1 MSRPVLSWLHRPF
14 SRPLMGAIV
23 TANVITALLG
33 SRYALL
39 TASMRLKESLTLF
52 LSLMGS
58 FCLAAIAV
66 VWFLA
71 LRRLR
76 VLREVEVLRPP
87 VAPERLSQAMLESH
101 RLADFAFV
109 ATLAGWL
116 LAAAFANVALWSLGG
131 FTGSLVE
138 LRTCLPGL
146 LFGPLAALLTYC
158 MVTLRAR
165 AVGLYLSS
173 RGLTHPQA
181 IALAPKR
188 AQIRL
193 RLILFTAIVV
203 VTPAVFIWDVSS
215 VLTHRAYDELLA
227 TSPDRQAALVEQL
240 RMDAIE
246 VGGAMCLLV
255 FAVALAAAYL
265 GGTLLGRPMRQLGEA
280 AHHIAEGDLSQS
292 RLIPAEDEIW
302 SVSAAFS
309 TMRAHLAGVLA
320 QLQRAGSRIG
330 TTTEEILSTSS
341 RYEAGAAEQASSL
354 DQTSATTE
362 ELARSARQI
371 AENAGSVAEIAHKTL
386 AAAKAG
392 QASSEAFMETMSRM
406 RHDNQAIAAA
416 VARLN
421 KRVQQIGK
429 IVEFINGVADKSD
442 LLALNAELEGTKAGE
457 VGHGFSLV
465 AAEMRRLAENVIEST
480 KEIEGLIEEV
490 RDASGGAVMAT
501 EGGVR
506 ATETG
511 TTLAQQVSESLRQIV
526 ELAGR
531 TSDAVRAISLA
542 TQQQQG
548 GTDLL
553 AEAMADILRITQ
565 QSHNATKQVIGANGD
580 LSTLARDLRSVV
592 ERFQIESSS
601 ASSSSSSS
609 SASPGAFG

>member
-1 MSRPVLSWLHRPF
+1 MDRPRILRARRPF
-14 SRPLMGAIV
+14 SRRLLRAVLGA
-23 TANVITALLG
+23 NFLTALLEA
-33 SRYALL
+33 RYLQ
-39 TASMRLKESLTLF
+39 LTLASGLEDHALYRTLLGVLSVTSF
-52 LSLMGS
+52 LIVWLL
-58 FCLAAIAV
+58 CLRH
-66 VWFLA
+66 LRA
-71 LRRLR
+71 LRDVELDEGMVMPNRLAHA
-76 VLREVEVLRPP
+76 VLEV
-87 VAPERLSQAMLESH
+87 H
-101 RLADFAFV
+101 RLADFAFG
-109 ATLAGWL
+109 ATLGAWVLAGL
-116 LAAAFANVALWSLGG
+116 FNVGLWAHGPFNS
-131 FTGSLVE
+131 FTQMVSTSWPSFV
-138 LRTCLPGL
+138 
-146 LFGPLAALLTYC
+146 FGPLAALLAYC
-158 MVTLRAR
+158 LVTLQ
-165 AVGLYLSS
+165 S
-173 RGLTHPQA
+173 RGVLQDMSSLGLTPQLA
-181 IALAPKR
+181 ISIAPR
-188 AQIRL
+188 RSQIRL
-193 RLILFTAIVV
+193 RLVVFTAIVV
-203 VTPAVFIWDVSS
+203 MTPAVLIWDVSTVLSDRAFDQILTASSPARQAELAESLRHESLVSGS
-215 VLTHRAYDELLA
+215 VL
-227 TSPDRQAALVEQL
+227 
-240 RMDAIE
+240 
-246 VGGAMCLLV
+246 CLLI
-255 FAVALAAAYL
+255 FGVALAAAYV
-265 GGTLLGRPMRQLGEA
+265 GGTILGRPMRQLGEA
-280 AHHIAEGDLSQS
+280 AHHIAEGDLSQQ
-292 RLIPAEDEIW
+292 RIIPAEDEVW
-302 SVSAAFS
+302 AVSAAFS
-309 TMRAHLAGVLA
+309 TMRTHLAGVLS

-392 QASSEAFMETMSRM
+392 QASSESFMETMNRM

-416 VARLN
+416 VVRLN

-457 VGHGFSLV
+457 VGQGFSLV

-506 ATETG
+506 ATELGTG
-511 TTLAQQVSESLRQIV
+511 LAQQVSESLRQIV

-565 QSHNATKQVIGANGD
+565 QSHNATKQVISANGD
-580 LSTLARDLRSVV
+580 LSTLARDLRVVV
-592 ERFQIESSS
+592 ERFQIESS
-601 ASSSSSSS
+601 
-609 SASPGAFG
+609 GTGGTG

>member
-1 MSRPVLSWLHRPF
+1 MERPRFLRARRPF
-14 SRPLMGAIV
+14 SRRLLRAVLSTNLLGVVLGTRYVQLTLSSRLEEDFALFPVLMGFF
-23 TANVITALLG
+23 
-33 SRYALL
+33 
-39 TASMRLKESLTLF
+39 SLAAF
-52 LSLMGS
+52 LS
-58 FCLAAIAV
+58 
-66 VWFLA
+66 VWLLC

-76 VLREVEVLRPP
+76 VLREVELEETSVSSEQLG
-87 VAPERLSQAMLESH
+87 QALLEVH
-101 RLADFAFV
+101 RLADFTFC
-109 ATLAGWL
+109 ATLVVWL
-116 LAAAFANVALWSLGG
+116 LASLLINAGVWGHVPATSPWQTLRSGWPG
-131 FTGSLVE
+131 F
-138 LRTCLPGL
+138 L
-146 LFGPLAALLTYC
+146 LGPLAALLTYC
-158 MVTLRAR
+158 MVTLQAR
-165 AVGLYLSS
+165 GVLLDVAAL
-173 RGLTHPQA
+173 GLTPQQT
-181 IALAPKR
+181 IAAAPR
-188 AQIRL
+188 RSQIRL
-193 RLILFTAIVV
+193 RLVIFTAIVV
-203 VTPAVFIWDVSS
+203 VTPAVLLWDVSS
-215 VLTHRAYDELLA
+215 VLSERAFDQLLTA
-227 TSPDRQAALVEQL
+227 TSPAHQAELAETLRQDALVSGTL
-240 RMDAIE
+240 LCLFIF
-246 VGGAMCLLV
+246 GA
-255 FAVALAAAYL
+255 ALAAAYL

-292 RLIPAEDEIW
+292 RVISAEDEVW
-302 SVSAAFS
+302 AVSAAFS

-330 TTTEEILSTSS
+330 TTTGEILLTSS

-392 QASSEAFMETMSRM
+392 QASSESFLETMSRM

-416 VARLN
+416 VVRLN

-506 ATETG
+506 ATEMG
-511 TTLAQQVSESLRQIV
+511 TSLSQQVSESLRQIV
-526 ELAGR
+526 EMAGR

-565 QSHNATKQVIGANGD
+565 QSHNATKQVISANGD
-580 LSTLARDLRSVV
+580 LSTLARDLRTVV
-592 ERFQIESSS
+592 ERFQIDPTG
-601 ASSSSSSS
+601 
-609 SASPGAFG
+609 PGGQG

>member
-1 MSRPVLSWLHRPF
+1 MAAPRILRARRPF
-14 SRPLMGAIV
+14 SSRLVLSSLYANLTTAIL
-23 TANVITALLG
+23 AG
-33 SRYALL
+33 RYAQL
-39 TASMRLKESLTLF
+39 TFGEQLGEDFSSFLYMMVCLF
-52 LSLMGS
+52 V
-58 FCLAAIAV
+58 LALGV
-66 VWFLA
+66 QVFLC

-76 VLREVEVLRPP
+76 VLRTLEVADGPGAPEQLGQALVEVE
-87 VAPERLSQAMLESH
+87 

-109 ATLAGWL
+109 SMLGLWLLSAVLVNVGMWALGLDVGWL
-116 LAAAFANVALWSLGG
+116 LV
-131 FTGSLVE
+131 
-138 LRTCLPGL
+138 LRMSWPGL
-146 LFGPLAALLTYC
+146 LFGPLSALLTYC
-158 MVTLRAR
+158 IVTLQAR
-165 AVGLYLSS
+165 RVALDMASL
-173 RGLTHPQA
+173 GLTPAQA
-181 IALAPKR
+181 IAAAPR
-188 AQIRL
+188 RSQIRL
-193 RLILFTAIVV
+193 RLVLFTAIVV
-203 VTPAVFIWDVSS
+203 VTPALLIWDVSA
-215 VLTHRAYDELLA
+215 VLANRAFDQVLMELRPEKQAELVELLR
-227 TSPDRQAALVEQL
+227 TEALL
-240 RMDAIE
+240 S
-246 VGGAMCLLV
+246 GGALCLLV
-255 FAVALAAAYL
+255 FGVALAAAYL
-265 GGTLLGRPMRQLGEA
+265 GGTLLGRPMRQLGEE
-280 AHHIAEGDLSQS
+280 AHRIAEGDLSHP
-292 RLIPAEDEIW
+292 RIIPTEDEVW

-309 TMRAHLAGVLA
+309 TMRAHLADVLS
-320 QLQRAGSRIG
+320 QLQRAGARIG
-330 TTTEEILSTSS
+330 STTEEILSTST

-354 DQTSATTE
+354 DETSATTE

-386 AAAKAG
+386 AAAKGG
-392 QASSEAFMETMSRM
+392 QASAESFLETMNRM
-406 RHDNQAIAAA
+406 RHDNQAIASA

-457 VGHGFSLV
+457 VGQGFSLV

-490 RDASGGAVMAT
+490 RDASGAAVMAT

-580 LSTLARDLRSVV
+580 LSTLARDLRGVV
-592 ERFQIESSS
+592 ERFQIDPS
-601 ASSSSSSS
+601 A
-609 SASPGAFG
+609 PGGTPGGGG

>member
-1 MSRPVLSWLHRPF
+1 MQRPRILRARRPF
-14 SRPLMGAIV
+14 SRRLLRAVLGANLIVALLGARYLQLTVSMRLEEDFALFPHLMGAF
-23 TANVITALLG
+23 
-33 SRYALL
+33 S
-39 TASMRLKESLTLF
+39 
-52 LSLMGS
+52 
-58 FCLAAIAV
+58 LAAVLV
-66 VWFLA
+66 VWLLC
-71 LRRLR
+71 LRHLR
-76 VLREVEVLRPP
+76 VLRAVEVEEGFVS
-87 VAPERLSQAMLESH
+87 PERLGDAVLEVH
-101 RLADFAFV
+101 RLADFTFC
-109 ATLAGWL
+109 ATLLAWL
-116 LAAAFANVALWSLGG
+116 LASGLVNASLWSHGTFASFSQTVRTGWPG
-131 FTGSLVE
+131 FV
-138 LRTCLPGL
+138 
-146 LFGPLAALLTYC
+146 FGPLAALLTYC
-158 MVTLRAR
+158 MVTLQAR
-165 AVGLYLSS
+165 GVMLELSS
-173 RGLTHPQA
+173 LGLTPQLA
-181 IALAPKR
+181 ISIAPNR
-188 AQIRL
+188 SQIRL

-203 VTPAVFIWDVSS
+203 VTPAVLIWDVSTVLSDRAFEQVLAETSPARQAELAETLRHESLVSGS
-215 VLTHRAYDELLA
+215 VL
-227 TSPDRQAALVEQL
+227 
-240 RMDAIE
+240 
-246 VGGAMCLLV
+246 CLLI
-255 FAVALAAAYL
+255 FGVALAAAYL
-265 GGTLLGRPMRQLGEA
+265 GGTILGRPMRLLGEA
-280 AHHIAEGDLSQS
+280 AHHIAEGDLSQP
-292 RLIPAEDEIW
+292 RVIPAEDEVW
-302 SVSAAFS
+302 AVSAAFS
-309 TMRAHLAGVLA
+309 TMRTHLAGVLA

-330 TTTEEILSTSS
+330 TTTGEILSTSS

-392 QASSEAFMETMSRM
+392 QASSESFLETMNRM

-416 VARLN
+416 VVRLN

-506 ATETG
+506 ATEMG

-565 QSHNATKQVIGANGD
+565 QSHNATKQVISANGD

-592 ERFQIESSS
+592 ERFQID
-601 ASSSSSSS
+601 
-609 SASPGAFG
+609 PTGTGGNG

>member
-1 MSRPVLSWLHRPF
+1 MSSLRLLRPRRPYSRRLLLSVLYANLTTAILAGRYGQLTLDEQLGESFPLF
-14 SRPLMGAIV
+14 LQLMGV
-23 TANVITALLG
+23 
-33 SRYALL
+33 
-39 TASMRLKESLTLF
+39 F
-52 LSLMGS
+52 SLMAMTVEG
-58 FCLAAIAV
+58 
-66 VWFLA
+66 FLC

-76 VLREVEVLRPP
+76 VLRDVEAAEGP
-87 VAPERLSQAMLESH
+87 VAPERLGQAVLEVH
-101 RLADFAFV
+101 RLADFAFYS
-109 ATLAGWL
+109 TLALWL
-116 LAAAFANVALWSLGG
+116 LTSVLVNVGMWVLSPSMSLFLALRMGW
-131 FTGSLVE
+131 
-138 LRTCLPGL
+138 PGL
-146 LFGPLAALLTYC
+146 LFGPLSALLTYC
-158 MVTLRAR
+158 LITMRAR
-165 AVGLYLSS
+165 DVALHLGSL
-173 RGLTHPQA
+173 GLTAVQA
-181 IALAPKR
+181 IAAAPR
-188 AQIRL
+188 RSQIRP
-193 RLILFTAIVV
+193 RLVIFTAIVV
-203 VTPAVFIWDVSS
+203 VTPAALIWDVS
-215 VLTHRAYDELLA
+215 VALAHRAFDQVLME
-227 TSPDRQAALVEQL
+227 TRPERQAELVEVL
-240 RMDAIE
+240 RTEALLS
-246 VGGAMCLLV
+246 GGALCLLV
-255 FAVALAAAYL
+255 FAVAMAAAYL
-265 GGTLLGRPMRQLGEA
+265 GGTILGRPMRQLGEE
-280 AHHIAEGDLSQS
+280 AHRIAEGDMS
-292 RLIPAEDEIW
+292 RPRIIPAEDEVW

-309 TMRAHLAGVLA
+309 TMRAHLADVLA

-330 TTTEEILSTSS
+330 STTEEILSTST

-354 DQTSATTE
+354 DETSATTE

-386 AAAKAG
+386 AAAKGG
-392 QASSEAFMETMSRM
+392 QASAEAFLETMNRM

-457 VGHGFSLV
+457 VGQGFSLV

-490 RDASGGAVMAT
+490 QDASGGAVMAT

-565 QSHNATKQVIGANGD
+565 QSHNATKQVISANGD
-580 LSTLARDLRSVV
+580 LSTLARDLRGVV
-592 ERFQIESSS
+592 ERFQIDPST
-601 ASSSSSSS
+601 
-609 SASPGAFG
+609 PGGTPGGGG

>member
-1 MSRPVLSWLHRPF
+1 MVGPRLLRARRPF
-14 SRPLMGAIV
+14 SRQLLMAV
-23 TANVITALLG
+23 LYANFTTAALSG
-33 SRYALL
+33 RYAQLIFGEERDD
-39 TASMRLKESLTLF
+39 SFSLF
-52 LSLMGS
+52 LRLAGVFSLFAMGV
-58 FCLAAIAV
+58 AV
-66 VWFLA
+66 VLC

-76 VLREVEVLRPP
+76 VLRSVELARGPCEP
-87 VAPERLSQAMLESH
+87 ARLEQALLELH
-101 RLADFAFV
+101 RLADFAFG
-109 ATLAGWL
+109 ATLVVWL
-116 LAAAFANVALWSLGG
+116 LSSVFINLGMWAAGTPMDSSMVMRIG
-131 FTGSLVE
+131 
-138 LRTCLPGL
+138 RPGL
-146 LFGPLAALLTYC
+146 LFGPLSALLTYC
-158 MVTLRAR
+158 ILTLRVRQVALDL
-165 AVGLYLSS
+165 GPL
-173 RGLTHPQA
+173 GLTPELA
-181 IALAPKR
+181 ISVAPR
-188 AQIRL
+188 RSQIRL
-193 RLILFTAIVV
+193 RLVVFTAIVV
-203 VTPAVFIWDVSS
+203 VTPALLIWDVSS
-215 VLTHRAYDELLA
+215 ALADRAFEQVLAQVHPE
-227 TSPDRQAALVEQL
+227 RQVALVDDL
-240 RMDAIE
+240 RTKALLS
-246 VGGAMCLLV
+246 GGLLCV
-255 FAVALAAAYL
+255 LIFGVALAAAYL
-265 GGTLLGRPMRQLGEA
+265 GGTLLGRPMRQLGEE
-280 AHHIAEGDLSQS
+280 AHRIAEGDLSRQ
-292 RLIPAEDEIW
+292 RLIPAEDEVW

-309 TMRAHLAGVLA
+309 TMRAHLGDVLA
-320 QLQRAGSRIG
+320 QLRRAGSRIG
-330 TTTEEILSTSS
+330 STTEEILSTSA

-354 DQTSATTE
+354 DETSATTE

-386 AAAKAG
+386 AAAKGG
-392 QASSEAFMETMSRM
+392 QASAEAFLETMNRM

-457 VGHGFSLV
+457 VGQGFSLV

-490 RDASGGAVMAT
+490 RDASGGAVLAT

-565 QSHNATKQVIGANGD
+565 QSHNATKQVISANGD
-580 LSTLARDLRSVV
+580 LSSLARDLRGVV
-592 ERFQIESSS
+592 ERFQID
-601 ASSSSSSS
+601 
-609 SASPGAFG
+609 PGATPGGKV

>member
-1 MSRPVLSWLHRPF
+1 MRAPRFLRVRRPF
-14 SRPLMGAIV
+14 SRPLVMAV
-23 TANVITALLG
+23 VYANLTTFILSG
-33 SRYALL
+33 RY
-39 TASMRLKESLTLF
+39 SQLTLGERLDDSIPLLLKLTGVF
-52 LSLMGS
+52 SCISIVLQ
-58 FCLAAIAV
+58 AI
-66 VWFLA
+66 LG

-76 VLREVEVLRPP
+76 VLLGVESAQGSIPPEQLGQALREV
-87 VAPERLSQAMLESH
+87 H
-101 RLADFAFV
+101 RLADFTFV
-109 ATLAGWL
+109 STLATWL
-116 LAAAFANVALWSLGG
+116 LTPVFVNLGLWVSGASTSLEDALRIG
-131 FTGSLVE
+131 F
-138 LRTCLPGL
+138 PGL
-146 LFGPLAALLTYC
+146 LFGPLSALLTYC
-158 MVTLRAR
+158 LVTLRAR
-165 AVGLYLSS
+165 RVVLDMGSL
-173 RGLTHPQA
+173 GLTPELA
-181 IALAPKR
+181 ISVAPR
-188 AQIRL
+188 RSQIRL
-193 RLILFTAIVV
+193 RLSLFTAIVV
-203 VTPAVFIWDVSS
+203 VTPAALIWDVCT
-215 VLTHRAYDELLA
+215 VLAERAFDQVLA
-227 TSPDRQAALVEQL
+227 ETSPVRQAALAEVL
-240 RMDAIE
+240 RSEALWS
-246 VGGAMCLLV
+246 GGALCVLV
-255 FAVALAAAYL
+255 FGVALAAAYL
-265 GGTLLGRPMRQLGEA
+265 GGTLLGRPMRLLGED
-280 AHHIAEGDLSQS
+280 AHRIAEGDLS
-292 RLIPAEDEIW
+292 RARIIPAEDEVW
-302 SVSAAFS
+302 AVSGAFT
-309 TMRAHLAGVLA
+309 TMRAHLADVLA
-320 QLQRAGSRIG
+320 QLQRAGYRIA

-354 DQTSATTE
+354 DETSATTE

-386 AAAKAG
+386 AAARNG
-392 QASSEAFMETMSRM
+392 QASAEDFLETMTRM

-457 VGHGFSLV
+457 VGQGFSLV

-490 RDASGGAVMAT
+490 QDASGAAVMAT

-565 QSHNATKQVIGANGD
+565 QSHNATKQVISANGD
-580 LSTLARDLRSVV
+580 LSTLAKDLRGVV
-592 ERFQIESSS
+592 ERFQIDPP
-601 ASSSSSSS
+601 AS
-609 SASPGAFG
+609 GGKV

>member
-1 MSRPVLSWLHRPF
+1 VLVNVGFWTHGAFTGFWQAVRTGWPGFVFGPF
-14 SRPLMGAIV
+14 S
-23 TANVITALLG
+23 
-33 SRYALL
+33 
-39 TASMRLKESLTLF
+39 
-52 LSLMGS
+52 
-58 FCLAAIAV
+58 
-66 VWFLA
+66 
-71 LRRLR
+71 
-76 VLREVEVLRPP
+76 
-87 VAPERLSQAMLESH
+87 
-101 RLADFAFV
+101 
-109 ATLAGWL
+109 
-116 LAAAFANVALWSLGG
+116 
-131 FTGSLVE
+131 
-138 LRTCLPGL
+138 
-146 LFGPLAALLTYC
+146 ALLTYC
-158 MVTLRAR
+158 MVTLQAR
-165 AVGLYLSS
+165 NVLLDMSS
-173 RGLTHPQA
+173 LGLTPQLA
-181 IALAPKR
+181 ISIAPR
-188 AQIRL
+188 RSQIRL
-193 RLILFTAIVV
+193 RLVAFTAIVV
-203 VTPAVFIWDVSS
+203 VTPAVLIWDVSTVLSDRAFEQVLAETRGARQADLAEVLRHESLVSGS
-215 VLTHRAYDELLA
+215 VL
-227 TSPDRQAALVEQL
+227 
-240 RMDAIE
+240 
-246 VGGAMCLLV
+246 CLLI
-255 FAVALAAAYL
+255 FGVALAAAYL
-265 GGTLLGRPMRQLGEA
+265 GGTILGHPMRRLGEA
-280 AHHIAEGDLSQS
+280 AHHIAEGDLSQP
-292 RLIPAEDEIW
+292 RIIPAEDEVW
-302 SVSAAFS
+302 AVSAAFS
-309 TMRAHLAGVLA
+309 TMRTHLAGVLA

-330 TTTEEILSTSS
+330 TTTGEILSTSS

-392 QASSEAFMETMSRM
+392 QASSESFLETMNRM

-416 VARLN
+416 VVRLN

-506 ATETG
+506 ATEMG
-511 TTLAQQVSESLRQIV
+511 TSLAQQVSESLRQIV

-565 QSHNATKQVIGANGD
+565 QSHNATKQVISANGD
-580 LSTLARDLRSVV
+580 LSTLARDLRGVV
-592 ERFQIESSS
+592 ERFQID
-601 ASSSSSSS
+601 
-609 SASPGAFG
+609 PTGTGGNG

>member
-1 MSRPVLSWLHRPF
+1 M
-14 SRPLMGAIV
+14 
-23 TANVITALLG
+23 
-33 SRYALL
+33 
-39 TASMRLKESLTLF
+39 
-52 LSLMGS
+52 
-58 FCLAAIAV
+58 C
-66 VWFLA
+66 
-71 LRRLR
+71 
-76 VLREVEVLRPP
+76 
-87 VAPERLSQAMLESH
+87 
-101 RLADFAFV
+101 
-109 ATLAGWL
+109 
-116 LAAAFANVALWSLGG
+116 
-131 FTGSLVE
+131 
-138 LRTCLPGL
+138 
-146 LFGPLAALLTYC
+146 
-158 MVTLRAR
+158 
-165 AVGLYLSS
+165 SS
-173 RGLTHPQA
+173 DL
-181 IALAPKR
+181 
-188 AQIRL
+188 
-193 RLILFTAIVV
+193 LFTAIVV

-215 VLTHRAYDELLA
+215 VLTHEAYDQVLA
-227 TSPDRQAALVEQL
+227 ETSPLRQAELIEGLRTDALGL
-240 RMDAIE
+240 GA
-246 VGGAMCLLV
+246 AMCLIA
-255 FAVALAAAYL
+255 FAVALAASYL
-265 GGTLLGRPMRQLGEA
+265 GGTLLGQPMRQLGEA
-280 AHHIAEGDLSQS
+280 AHLIAEGDLSQA

-309 TMRAHLAGVLA
+309 TMRAHLATVLS
-320 QLQRAGSRIG
+320 QLRRAGSRIG
-330 TTTEEILSTSS
+330 TTTEEILATSS

-392 QASSEAFMETMSRM
+392 QASSESFLETMSRM

-442 LLALNAELEGTKAGE
+442 LLALNAELEGTKASE
-457 VGHGFSLV
+457 VGQGFSLV

-490 RDASGGAVMAT
+490 RDASGGAVLAT

-511 TTLAQQVSESLRQIV
+511 TALALQVSESLRQIV
-526 ELAGR
+526 EMAGR

-565 QSHNATKQVIGANGD
+565 QSHNATKQVISANGD

-592 ERFQIESSS
+592 ERFQIESS
-601 ASSSSSSS
+601 
-609 SASPGAFG
+609 PGAGG

>member
-1 MSRPVLSWLHRPF
+1 MRGPRFLRLRRPLSRRLVMAVVYANLTTFILGARYAQLTLGERLDGRVPLFLE
-14 SRPLMGAIV
+14 LMGAF
-23 TANVITALLG
+23 
-33 SRYALL
+33 S
-39 TASMRLKESLTLF
+39 
-52 LSLMGS
+52 
-58 FCLAAIAV
+58 CLAIGVQAV
-66 VWFLA
+66 LC

-76 VLREVEVLRPP
+76 ALLGVEAAQGRCEPEQLGQALLEV
-87 VAPERLSQAMLESH
+87 H
-101 RLADFAFV
+101 RLADFTFV
-109 ATLAGWL
+109 STLAMWL
-116 LAAAFANVALWSLGG
+116 LTPVFVNLGLWVGG
-131 FTGSLVE
+131 PSM
-138 LRTCLPGL
+138 GL
-146 LFGPLAALLTYC
+146 LQALRIGWSGLLLGPLSALLTYC
-158 MVTLRAR
+158 IVTLRAR
-165 AVGLYLSS
+165 RVVLEMASLGLSPEL
-173 RGLTHPQA
+173 A
-181 IALAPKR
+181 ISVAPR
-188 AQIRL
+188 RSQIRT
-193 RLILFTAIVV
+193 RLIVFTAIVV
-203 VTPAVFIWDVSS
+203 VTPAALIWDVTSS
-215 VLTHRAYDELLA
+215 LANRAFDRVLAETDPA
-227 TSPDRQAALVEQL
+227 RQAELAEMLRMEALVS
-240 RMDAIE
+240 
-246 VGGAMCLLV
+246 GGALCLLV
-255 FAVALAAAYL
+255 FGVALAAAYL
-265 GGTLLGRPMRQLGEA
+265 GGTLLGRPMRQLGED
-280 AHHIAEGDLSQS
+280 AHRIAEGDLS
-292 RLIPAEDEIW
+292 RPRIIPAEDEVW

-309 TMRAHLAGVLA
+309 TMRAHLADVLA
-320 QLQRAGSRIG
+320 QLQRAGYRIG
-330 TTTEEILSTSS
+330 TTTEEILATSS

-354 DQTSATTE
+354 DETSATTE

-386 AAAKAG
+386 AAAKHG
-392 QASSEAFMETMSRM
+392 QASAESFLETMNRM

-457 VGHGFSLV
+457 VGQGFSLV

-490 RDASGGAVMAT
+490 RDASGAAVMAT

-565 QSHNATKQVIGANGD
+565 QSHNATKQVISANGD
-580 LSTLARDLRSVV
+580 LSTLARDLRGVV
-592 ERFQIESSS
+592 ERFQIGPPDS
-601 ASSSSSSS
+601 
-609 SASPGAFG
+609 GGKV

>member
-1 MSRPVLSWLHRPF
+1 MTGLRSRRPRRDFSRRLMMAVLYANLTTAVLAGRYSQLTLGELLGADFPLFLELMALFSLLAMAVEVGLGLRRVHVLRGLETAEGPQPPDKLGQAVVEIQSLGDFSFYSTLVLWLATSVLVNLGMWVLSP
-14 SRPLMGAIV
+14 
-23 TANVITALLG
+23 
-33 SRYALL
+33 
-39 TASMRLKESLTLF
+39 SM
-52 LSLMGS
+52 S
-58 FCLAAIAV
+58 F
-66 VWFLA
+66 FLA
-71 LRRLR
+71 LR
-76 VLREVEVLRPP
+76 V
-87 VAPERLSQAMLESH
+87 
-101 RLADFAFV
+101 
-109 ATLAGWL
+109 GW
-116 LAAAFANVALWSLGG
+116 
-131 FTGSLVE
+131 
-138 LRTCLPGL
+138 PGL
-146 LFGPLAALLTYC
+146 LFGPLSALLAYC

-165 AVGLYLSS
+165 RVALDMASL
-173 RGLTHPQA
+173 GLTPVQA
-181 IALAPKR
+181 IAAVPR
-188 AQIRL
+188 RSQIRP

-203 VTPAVFIWDVSS
+203 VTPAVLIWDVSS
-215 VLTHRAYDELLA
+215 SLADRAFDQVLMETNPARQAELAELLR
-227 TSPDRQAALVEQL
+227 TEALL
-240 RMDAIE
+240 S
-246 VGGAMCLLV
+246 GGALCLLV
-255 FAVALAAAYL
+255 FAVAMAAAYL
-265 GGTLLGRPMRQLGEA
+265 GGTLLGRPIRQLGEE
-280 AHHIAEGDLSQS
+280 AHRIAEGDLSQP
-292 RLIPAEDEIW
+292 RVIPAEDEVW
-302 SVSAAFS
+302 AVSAAFS
-309 TMRAHLAGVLA
+309 TMRAHLANVLA

-330 TTTEEILSTSS
+330 STTSEILSTSS

-354 DQTSATTE
+354 DETSATTE

-386 AAAKAG
+386 AAAKGG
-392 QASSEAFMETMSRM
+392 QASAEAFLETMNRM

-457 VGHGFSLV
+457 VGHGFSMV

-526 ELAGR
+526 EMAGR

-565 QSHNATKQVIGANGD
+565 QSHNATKQVISANGD
-580 LSTLARDLRSVV
+580 LSTLARDLRGVV
-592 ERFQIESSS
+592 ERFQIDPPT
-601 ASSSSSSS
+601 
-609 SASPGAFG
+609 PGGGG